1 MKMVLVESRST
12 LDKDKLAEYT
22 KCAKEEIIPYWLSV
36 PGMKELR
43 AYREQGSFR
52 VLVEMEF
59 DSFESWGKALDNPKT
74 KEIMS
79 KWALYTHDFEWKM
92 WDVSPLIPQPLKPK
106 K

>member
-1 MKMVLVESRST
+1 MLVESKYT

-22 KCAKEEIIPYWLSV
+22 KCAKEEMVPYWLSV

-43 AYREQGSFR
+43 AYREQGSYT
-52 VLVEMEF
+52 VLVEMDF
-59 DSFESWGKALDNPKT
+59 DSFESWGKAADNPKT

-79 KWALYTHDFEWKM
+79 KLALYTHDYELKL
-92 WDVSPLIPQPLKPK
+92 WDISPLVPQPLKPK